1 MFCKINVYILLKY
14 LYVVINRATKV
25 DFKYKK

>member
-14 LYVVINRATKV
+14 LYVLINRAKV